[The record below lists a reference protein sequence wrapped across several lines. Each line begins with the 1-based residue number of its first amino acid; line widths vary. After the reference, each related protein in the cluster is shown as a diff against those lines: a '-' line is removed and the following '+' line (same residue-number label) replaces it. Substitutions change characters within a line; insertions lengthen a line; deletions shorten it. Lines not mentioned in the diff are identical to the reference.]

1 MSTNELPPD
10 PWIPA
15 NDVVTL
21 PRVGQR
27 VVRDGVGTRNHER
40 AQNYLAWGAVF
51 DARRQGMTLRARCEG
66 SADERYR
73 VAVHFDMAGITGAS
87 CSCPVGENGACKH
100 TGAVLLDWI
109 EHPGDFLPVLPLE
122 SALALLDRDELLT
135 LVRAALTER
144 PEFVPVLESH
154 LPRPLDAHRPAPPV
168 DAWRARAS
176 DIFRRHGN
184 TPEAV
189 SAIVTDLTKLAADGV
204 ALVQSDNVMGAVALH
219 EQIVSTLIGRY
230 RRFGESAGPLVALA
244 KGHIDALVACARRLT
259 GNRLARDAVLKGA
272 LFLYRFDIE
281 HGTVGSHGPGP
292 GRYAATAAARE
303 ASRDERSRLASFVRD
318 ETERAEE
325 WARRAW
331 SAVLLELEEGAIDDE
346 TWIARCRLFKQHGLL
361 ARRLVA
367 LRRLVEAR
375 EEVARVADAE
385 LVEVAEALA
394 GAGLGEEA
402 ERIVTARAERA
413 SEANR
418 AKLTAWL
425 RARAEARRDAAAM
438 VEVNEA
444 VFRAK
449 PDAEGYESLRAQAQA
464 AGVWDALRERLHTFL
479 GERGNPLLLDVLVR
493 EKAFDEAVEAAR
505 NEHFRGA
512 SSQALRLKLA
522 ETIEAERPRDAIELY
537 QRHAEGLIQL
547 RGRQNYREACRVAA
561 RVLAL
566 YEGLGDSDTGAQ
578 WFAALRTKYGTL
590 TSLQAEIAAR
600 FDGMAA

>member
-15 NDVVTL
+15 NDDATL

-66 SADERYR
+66 SAEERYR

-100 TGAVLLDWI
+100 TGAVLLGWI
-109 EHPGDFLPVLPLE
+109 ERPGDFLPVLPLE
-122 SALALLDRDELLT
+122 TALALLDRDELLA
-135 LVRAALTER
+135 LVRATLAER
-144 PEFVPVLESH
+144 PEFGLVLESH
-154 LPRPLDAHRPAPPV
+154 LPRPLDAHRPAPAP

-184 TPEAV
+184 APEAV
-189 SAIVTDLTKLAADGV
+189 GAIVADLTKLADEGL

-219 EQIVSTLIGRY
+219 EQLISAILGRY
-230 RRFGESAGPLVALA
+230 RRFGEASAPLIALA
-244 KGHIDALVACARRLT
+244 KSHIDALVGCARRLT

-272 LFLYRFDIE
+272 LYLYRFDIE
-281 HGTVGSHGPGP
+281 HGAVGSHGPGP
-292 GRYAATAAARE
+292 GRYAAAAVARE

-367 LRRLVEAR
+367 LRRLVEAQ

-394 GAGLGEEA
+394 GAGLGGEA
-402 ERIVTARAERA
+402 ERVVTARAERA

-418 AKLTAWL
+418 TKLTGWL
-425 RARAEARRDAAAM
+425 RARAEARRDAAAV

-449 PDAEGYESLRAQAQA
+449 PDAEGYDALREQAKA
-464 AGVWDALRERLHTFL
+464 ADVWDALRARLHTFL
-479 GERGNPLLLDVLVR
+479 CERGNPLLLDVLVR
-493 EKAFDEAVEAAR
+493 ERAFDEAVEAAKS
-505 NEHFRGA
+505 EHFRGA
-512 SSQALRLKLA
+512 SSQASRLKLA
-522 ETIEAERPRDAIELY
+522 EAIEAERPRDAIELY

-566 YEGLGDSDTGAQ
+566 YDRTGDAAAGAG
-578 WFAALRTKYGTL
+578 WFAALRAKYGTL

-600 FDGMAA
+600 FAGMAA